1 MMGKLSKKDMEELRE
16 FLGRGC
22 NYAGT
27 QEVVNDL
34 VAETLK
40 EIGTEY
46 PYGDEISLFDGDDQF
61 STVDEFANIFWDKA
75 IEKILNV
82 IETKGE

>member
-22 NYAGT
+22 DYAGT
-27 QEVVNDL
+27 QEAVNDL

>member
-1 MMGKLSKKDMEELRE
+1 MMGKLSKKDMGELRE

-22 NYAGT
+22 DYAGT
-27 QEVVNDL
+27 QEVVNNL

-82 IETKGE
+82 VETQGE

>member
-1 MMGKLSKKDMEELRE
+1 MMRKLSKKDMEELRE

-22 NYAGT
+22 DYAGT

-34 VAETLK
+34 VTETLK

-61 STVDEFANIFWDKA
+61 STVDELANIFWDKA
-75 IEKILNV
+75 IEEILNV
-82 IETKGE
+82 VETKGE

>member
-1 MMGKLSKKDMEELRE
+1 MMGKLSKKDMEELRG

-22 NYAGT
+22 DYAGT

-34 VAETLK
+34 VTETLK

-46 PYGDEISLFDGDDQF
+46 PYGDEISLFDGDDHF

-82 IETKGE
+82 VETEGE